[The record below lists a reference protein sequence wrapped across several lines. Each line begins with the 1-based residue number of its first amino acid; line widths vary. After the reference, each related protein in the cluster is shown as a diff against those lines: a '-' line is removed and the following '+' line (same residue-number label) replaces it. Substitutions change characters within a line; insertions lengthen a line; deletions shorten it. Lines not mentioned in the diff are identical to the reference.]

1 MTMPE
6 PTLAQH
12 PGDFAAVTGAA
23 AKQGLR
29 HRPRTTAG
37 RRRAPRG
44 PDAALKTAS
53 VATRASAAK
62 CESAGIRAW
71 WPLLILSALLP
82 CQAADAPQPR
92 PSVLELPVEI
102 DLAPAFAAAE
112 RLMPRQ
118 TGGPRWND
126 WHGIEVRYQA
136 WRGPLLLQLQGD
148 LLLVQAHIRYRAQ
161 GRKNLVGDLGIST
174 GCGVDEPP
182 RQALVG
188 AAIRLAVAPDWT
200 LRPQFRVLP
209 TRFID
214 RCEITAL
221 DIDASPLVER
231 AFRAR
236 MEDALRDA
244 LHELAPALAE
254 LRRAAIQG
262 WRALQAPRRLGPDLW
277 LTARPVGVGIAPLHG
292 RDRQLS
298 TVIGL
303 ALWPLVTTAE
313 PAAAAP
319 APLPPLVPFRP
330 SPGGLRFDVAL
341 DIPVDDLSAA
351 VARQLSGQIVE
362 VRGVT
367 AVVED
372 AALSAAGGRLVLMA
386 TIGGD
391 MPGTLDVRGRPAL
404 DAATGGIVFADLDF
418 VFDSA
423 HPDAEL
429 MLALFY
435 ERIRE
440 RLQGIADDALAE
452 RLEAARAGLEA
463 GLGGWLGGRGRADLS
478 GLSLTTL
485 DVQIDTRKIAVRGQA
500 QGAVNI
506 VLE

>member
-1 MTMPE
+1 MMRRLMYCWSL
-6 PTLAQH
+6 LA
-12 PGDFAAVTGAA
+12 
-23 AKQGLR
+23 
-29 HRPRTTAG
+29 
-37 RRRAPRG
+37 
-44 PDAALKTAS
+44 
-53 VATRASAAK
+53 
-62 CESAGIRAW
+62 C
-71 WPLLILSALLP
+71 LLP
-82 CQAADAPQPR
+82 G
-92 PSVLELPVEI
+92 PS
-102 DLAPAFAAAE
+102 FAAAAQE
-112 RLMPRQ
+112 VSLLEIPVTLDLGPALEKAESLVPTQ
-118 TGGPRWND
+118 TGGPQWKER
-126 WHGIEVRYQA
+126 HGVDVRFQA
-136 WRGPLLLQLQGD
+136 WRGRLATELRGD
-148 LLLVQAHIRYRAQ
+148 TLLVSAHVRYRVQ
-161 GRKNLVGDLGIST
+161 GRKALLGKLAVKA

-182 RQALVG
+182 RQALIGV
-188 AAIRLAVAPDWT
+188 AIRLGVAPDWT
-200 LRPQFRVLP
+200 LHPQFKVMP

-463 GLGGWLGGRGRADLS
+463 ELGGWLGGRGRADLS